1 MKPYIKQSFTC
12 IKIRFSKNY
21 KFEKHI
27 GLYFLTGL
35 LFLSFIANSQSVN
48 SLYFLENTPINSRIN
63 PAMSPKYSGFGLGI
77 SNFSYYLQSDL
88 AYNDIFYPGENGELY
103 TFMHPDVDKN
113 AFIENL
119 KDISSINTGANI
131 DFFSLGIRTSKN
143 TYFSLHTGI
152 NFDAGLG
159 IPKDLFR
166 FVMIGMDDQASS
178 NTFDMSSLNLET
190 MVYSK
195 TGVGFKTN
203 IGEKVSIGIGVNY
216 LQGLVNAK
224 MNFDELSIKA
234 SDSQWDIVSKGC
246 LMVSGPDDFKL
257 RYSENGYLNGIQSNN
272 SLNSSADYN
281 SAFNSMTRVG
291 SGLSFDL
298 GVTIKPVRFLKLSAS
313 LVDLGSITWNKD
325 CVQKA
330 RSDGSF
336 TYDGAE
342 FDITG
347 GQTSENSKID
357 LKESLEKLV
366 RFEKSEDVESYK
378 SQLATKLN
386 LAAELGLLNNHIT
399 FGILSQTGFSN
410 NKNYNDL
417 MVSANFKPGSI
428 LQAAL
433 TYSML
438 HGQNNAIGAAINMK
452 LLMFNLFLA
461 ADYIPLEYT
470 AELLPVSN
478 SIYKVQFGLNF
489 MF

>member
-1 MKPYIKQSFTC
+1 MKINIIQSFAGK
-12 IKIRFSKNY
+12 KIMFSRFLKTEKNISIY
-21 KFEKHI
+21 IFA
-27 GLYFLTGL
+27 GL
-35 LFLSFIANSQSVN
+35 LFIAFTANSQNVN
-48 SLYFLENTPINSRIN
+48 SLYFLENTPINTRIN
-63 PAMSPKYSGFGLGI
+63 PAMSPKYSGFGLGV

-113 AFIENL
+113 AFIAGL
-119 KDISSINTGANI
+119 KDISSINTGASI

-152 NFDAGLG
+152 NIDAGLG

-166 FVMIGMDDQASS
+166 FAMIGMDDQASS
-178 NTFDMSSLNLET
+178 TTFDMTSLNLET

-195 TGVGFKTN
+195 TGVGFKSN

-224 MNFDELSIKA
+224 MNFDELSINA
-234 SDSQWDIVSKGC
+234 SDTEWNIISKGC
-246 LMVSGPDDFKL
+246 LRISGPEDFKL
-257 RYSENGYLNGIQSNN
+257 SYSEDGYLNGIQSDN
-272 SLNSSADYN
+272 SFNSSADYN

-298 GVTIKPVRFLKLSAS
+298 GITVKPIRFLKLSAS
-313 LVDLGSITWNKD
+313 LVDLGSIKWNKD

-330 RSDGSF
+330 NSNGSF
-336 TYDGAE
+336 TFDGTE

-347 GQTSENSKID
+347 GQESEGNNINI
-357 LKESLEKLV
+357 KEGIEKLLH
-366 RFEKSEDVESYK
+366 FEESADVESYK
-378 SQLATKLN
+378 SNLTARLN

-399 FGILSQTGFSN
+399 FGVLSQTGFSE
-410 NKNYNDL
+410 NKKYNDL
-417 MVSANFKPGSI
+417 MLSANFKPGSM

-433 TYSML
+433 TYSVL
-438 HGQNNAIGAAINMK
+438 NGQNNAIGAAINIK

-470 AELLPVSN
+470 AQLLPVSN
-478 SIYKVQFGLNF
+478 SIYKLQFGLNF